1 MTKRICRY
9 LLETNLY
16 KELEDLLEVDEM
28 ALKTV
33 PIEEQTNDMPSSI
46 TSYKGQLYVRT
57 GKAIEGMKILKKS
70 YDIRA
75 GAVPEDVRE
84 TAWAL
89 ENAGNGIATT
99 NALDEAIIWLERSI
113 STWLR
118 WAETEGPEKGV
129 YPAVLKKSY
138 GMILV
143 WAGQYEKARTV
154 LEEGIQQI
162 ESTTPYNWA
171 MAA

>member
-1 MTKRICRY
+1 
-9 LLETNLY
+9 
-16 KELEDLLEVDEM
+16 M
-28 ALKTV
+28 ALDTV
-33 PIEEQTNDMPSSI
+33 RIEDQTNDMPSSI

-57 GKAIEGMKILKKS
+57 GKATEGMEILKKS
-70 YDIRA
+70 YGIRA
-75 GAVPEDVRE
+75 GAIPEDVRE

-99 NALDEAIIWLERSI
+99 NALEESITWHERAIA
-113 STWLR
+113 TWLS
-118 WAETEGPEKGV
+118 WAETESSEKGV

-138 GMILV
+138 GMVLV
-143 WAGQYEKARTV
+143 WAGRYEKAREI